1 MNQPSE
7 LDRQIIISLNQDAR
21 LSSAELARQLD
32 VPERTVR
39 YRITRLIEE
48 DVIRPVAVV
57 NPAAFG
63 YKLVIDVFCE
73 IDTARQTEIVTLI
86 QAMPEVSYIAFA
98 TGDQDISFQA
108 LFKNSEAMHHFI
120 TERLRHIPG
129 IGRTRTVLVPRIVKD
144 THRWL
149 PPAEDFEPDGG

>member
-1 MNQPSE
+1 MTHLGD
-7 LDRQIIISLNQDAR
+7 LDRQIIQYLNQDAR
-21 LSSAELARQLD
+21 LSSAEIARQLD

-39 YRITRLIEE
+39 YRINRLIDD

-63 YKLVIDVFCE
+63 YTLMIDVFCE
-73 IDTARQTEIVTLI
+73 VDAGLQSEIVATI

-108 LFKNSEAMHHFI
+108 MFKSSDEMHQFI

-129 IGRTRTVLVPRIVKD
+129 MGRTRTVLVPRIVRD
-144 THRWL
+144 TYRWF
-149 PPAEDFEPDGG
+149 PPVESFGTG

>member
-1 MNQPSE
+1 MTQPTN
-7 LDRQIIISLNQDAR
+7 LDHQIVISLNQDAR
-21 LSSAELARQLD
+21 LSSAEIARQLD

-39 YRITRLIEE
+39 YRIARLIEE
-48 DVIRPVAVV
+48 DMIRPVAVV

-63 YKLVIDVFCE
+63 YNLVIDVFCE
-73 IDTARQTEIVTLI
+73 IDTARQTEIVTLL

-108 LFKNSEAMHHFI
+108 FFKSSEAMHHFI
-120 TERLRHIPG
+120 TERLRQIPG

-144 THRWL
+144 THSWL
-149 PPAEDFEPDGG
+149 PVAEDFEPDE